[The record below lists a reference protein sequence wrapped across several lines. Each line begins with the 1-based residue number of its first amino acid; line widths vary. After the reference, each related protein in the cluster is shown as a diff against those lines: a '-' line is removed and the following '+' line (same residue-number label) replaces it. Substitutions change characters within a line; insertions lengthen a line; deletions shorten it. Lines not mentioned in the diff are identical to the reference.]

1 MAAASIGRWK
11 NGWGLTAI
19 RRRRSGGNGIVS
31 FRREKFVPR
40 GGPDGGDGGD
50 GGDVILLADRSIRTL
65 KEIGRR
71 RIYQAERGVHGQGA
85 DKHGRRGETLVIRM
99 PVGTQVSTMGTGETG
114 EPVGDLVED
123 GQQMLVAR
131 GGRGGW
137 GNARFKSST
146 NQTPRFAQRGQQG
159 EEKRLRLD
167 LKLLA
172 DVGIVGLPNAGKSTL
187 LSVMSAARPKI
198 ADYPFT
204 TLEPM
209 LGVVESGWD
218 RFVVADIPGLI
229 EGAHTGAGLGLDFL
243 RHIERTRVIVH
254 LIDGGAPD
262 VLADYQAVVAEL
274 REYGHGLADRTRIVA
289 VNKIDVPEV
298 SARTA
303 ELTEMFRGVGCEPM
317 FISAAAGTGV
327 QALIQRMAEAL
338 AAEMPAAGATKPPVL
353 RPLPAQRVVSVAR
366 EDGAFRVEGER
377 VVAFAE
383 MMPLEEEEARAELWR
398 RFQRWGVTSA
408 LRRAGAR
415 PGDRVRI
422 GGREIE
428 LVG

>member
-1 MAAASIGRWK
+1 MIDRIEITVKGG
-11 NGWGLTAI
+11 N
-19 RRRRSGGNGIVS
+19 GGNGIVS

-50 GGDVILLADRSIRTL
+50 GGDVIFAADRSVRTL

-71 RIYQAERGVHGQGA
+71 RVYQAERGVHGQGA
-85 DKHGRRGETLVIRM
+85 DKHGRRGETLTIRV
-99 PVGTQVSTMGTGETG
+99 PVGTEVWDTGHDG
-114 EPVGDLVED
+114 PLGDLVED

-146 NQTPRFAQRGQQG
+146 NQTPRFAQRGQHG

-187 LSVMSAARPKI
+187 LSVISAARPKI
-198 ADYPFT
+198 AGYPFT
-204 TLEPM
+204 TVEPM
-209 LGVVESGWD
+209 LGVVENGWD

-229 EGAHTGAGLGLDFL
+229 EGAHRGAGLGLDFL

-262 VLADYQAVVAEL
+262 PLADYEAVVAEL

-289 VNKIDVPEV
+289 VNKIDVQEV
-298 SARTA
+298 SARTV
-303 ELTEMFRGVGCEPM
+303 ELTETFRRVGCEPM

-327 QALIQRMAEAL
+327 QELIQRMAETL
-338 AAEMPAAGATKPPVL
+338 AAETPAARVAEGPPVL
-353 RPLPAQRVVSVAR
+353 RPLPAQRVISVAR

-383 MMPLEEEEARAELWR
+383 MMPLDEEEARAELWR

-415 PGDRVRI
+415 PGDRVRV
-422 GGREIE
+422 GEREIE